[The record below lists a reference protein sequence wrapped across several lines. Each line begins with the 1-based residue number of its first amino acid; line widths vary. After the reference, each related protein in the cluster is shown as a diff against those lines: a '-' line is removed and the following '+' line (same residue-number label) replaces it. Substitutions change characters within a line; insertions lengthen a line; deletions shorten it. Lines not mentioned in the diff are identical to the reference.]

1 MSLIILGI
9 MVLCGASAKTIG
21 VSAIMFGVAKIIG
34 TFILK
39 VVERIDEEL

>member
-9 MVLCGASAKTIG
+9 MLLCGASAKTIG
-21 VSAIMFGVAKIIG
+21 VSAIIFGVFKIIG

-39 VVERIDEEL
+39 LVERIDNEL

>member
-39 VVERIDEEL
+39 VVERIDKEL

>member
-21 VSAIMFGVAKIIG
+21 VSVIMFGVVKIIG

-39 VVERIDEEL
+39 VVERIDNEL